1 MNLRGIAQCRIFE
14 RRDEGSFIY
23 GDKGIRWP
31 APNLPKDVK
40 GGCYMRAGR
49 IHDRERTRMLYDSDI
64 QIWTPRPNHRRQI
77 SQPQLRN
84 HVLQMNESI
93 SRDGYGFRKSGT
105 STPDGPALLVDPNGL
120 GWPGAFHLVFQLY
133 YRSLRSQVHHLPP
146 ERKCRRK
153 NCSREKDDFCHP
165 HNPGV
170 YWRGSGSWGS
180 AADTGKVC
188 SSHHVDDKGLRR
200 AFSRWTFVFYF
211 KNATMPM
218 LS

>member
-31 APNLPKDVK
+31 APNLPKYVK

-49 IHDRERTRMLYDSDI
+49 IHDRERTRMLYRHGAFGTSDPEEDGTDI

-133 YRSLRSQVHHLPP
+133 YRSLRSQVHHLSP

-153 NCSREKDDFCHP
+153 NCSREKNDFCHP

-170 YWRGSGSWGS
+170 YWRGSGS
-180 AADTGKVC
+180 
-188 SSHHVDDKGLRR
+188 
-200 AFSRWTFVFYF
+200 
-211 KNATMPM
+211 
-218 LS
+218 